1 MKNKKILII
10 GPAWIGDMIM
20 AQTLFKLLKQRTP
33 NLEIDVLAP
42 AWTKPLLNRMPEVW
56 EALSSPFGHGEFRL
70 KERYQLGVVLQ
81 DRHYDQAIVLPNSH
95 KSALIPWFAKV
106 PCRTGWVG
114 EMRYG
119 LLNDIRP
126 LDKKRLPLMIQRFIA
141 LGLKR
146 DEPFPAEFRQPK
158 LRISESNLNTTLNG
172 FSLSVQRPI
181 LALCPGG
188 EFGPSKRWPI
198 AYYAEVAK
206 AKLAEG
212 WQVWLFGSVRDKFIA
227 DSIVSL
233 VSGSIK
239 NLAGMTQLSE
249 AIDLLSLAS
258 LVVTNDSGLMH
269 ISAALQRPLVV
280 LYGSTSPDFTPPL
293 SAQAK
298 ILKLALSC
306 SPCFRRHCLYGH
318 HRCMEELTPN
328 RVLELTN

>member
-146 DEPFPAEFRQPK
+146 DEPFPAEFRQPE

-172 FSLSVQRPI
+172 FSLSAQRPI

-188 EFGPSKRWPI
+188 EFGPSKQWPI
-198 AYYAEVAK
+198 AYYAEVAE

-233 VSGSIK
+233 VSGSIE

-328 RVLELTN
+328 RVLELAN